1 MHRLRCS
8 PQDEAGR
15 GMTPLDL
22 LAWSG
27 AIIGVIV
34 AAAIAIAVIVGLLRS
49 IRNPR
54 PVRRVNAQ
62 QIFGSDK

>member
-1 MHRLRCS
+1 
-8 PQDEAGR
+8 
-15 GMTPLDL
+15 MTPLDL